1 MGILKICLFGKFRVS
16 DADTAVSGFEAR
28 RVQELFSYLLLQAD
42 RPHPRESLASLLWSN
57 QPTSQ
62 SKKYLR
68 QALWQLQG
76 ALENCLQSQQPF
88 LLTDAEWIQIDPA
101 QVIHLDINLFAEAY
115 TAVRGIPGRQLTNQH
130 YNTLVQAI
138 ALYQGDLLEGWYQ
151 DWCLFHRERFQN
163 MYLAMLDKLMGYC
176 ETFQAYEEG
185 IHYGTHIL
193 AIDTA
198 RERTHRRLMRLH
210 YLAGDRTTALRQYQR
225 CVSAL
230 RQELGVDP
238 AYSTQEIYEQIRT
251 DSLID
256 IFVNPQQPLHKSA
269 PNLSQTLFHLQQI
282 QTLLDSFQSQLQRQ
296 IKSVQSIVD
305 QQ

>member
-1 MGILKICLFGKFRVS
+1 MGMLKIYLFGKFRVY

-76 ALENCLQSQQPF
+76 ALENGLYPQQTL
-88 LLTDAEWIQIDPA
+88 LLTDAEWMQIDPA
-101 QVIHLDINLFAEAY
+101 KAVYVDINHFTQAF

-151 DWCLFHRERFQN
+151 DWCLYHRERFQN

-185 IHYGTHIL
+185 IHYGTNIL
-193 AIDTA
+193 AIDAA

-210 YLAGDRTTALRQYQR
+210 YLAGDRTSALRQYQR

-238 AYSTQEIYEQIRT
+238 AFSTQEIYQQIRT

-256 IFVNPQQPLHKSA
+256 VFINQSLAPQKLA
-269 PNLSQTLFHLQQI
+269 PNLSQTLHHLQQL
-282 QTLLDSFQSQLQRQ
+282 QTLLNGFQTQLQRQ
-296 IKSVQSIVD
+296 ITSVQSIID
-305 QQ
+305 QA